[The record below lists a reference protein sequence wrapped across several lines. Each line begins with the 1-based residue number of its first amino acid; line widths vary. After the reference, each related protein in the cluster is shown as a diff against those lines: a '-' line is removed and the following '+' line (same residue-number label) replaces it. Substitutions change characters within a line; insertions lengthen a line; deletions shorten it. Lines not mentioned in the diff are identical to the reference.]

1 MFPPDDAEFEDTT
14 VATAE
19 SAGEG
24 GWSIQRG
31 DGWSFLVPAH
41 SPVTPAVGMAARF
54 YGKGIGSTVRGL
66 YLDGRCVFYRTAA
79 EQAARHA
86 EQVREMEQEREY
98 DFERRRAGYDQAA
111 AALPSPFRERID
123 RFRRIGGRAWRGR
136 VRGLR
141 AGHLR
146 GRRRHRGAP
155 ARPPVRRRRPD
166 RPVGCLRRAAAGLQR
181 PGARRADRQCART
194 GYPRPLRQSVR
205 VRRGGSRCSRSPGR
219 NSSLGSTGR
228 CARSSGARNTGAGLP
243 GPSNPACHQTEQA
256 PAPGGPGRAGG
267 EGGGMG

>member
-123 RFRRIGGRAWRGR
+123 RFRRIGGRAWRVGFEGYELATCEAAAAIAEHLHVHLFDAADPTAR
-136 VRGLR
+136 WDVYAERLR
-141 AGHLR
+141 AFNDLEHAEQIASVPVLDTLGLSGNQFGCA
-146 GRRRHRGAP
+146 GRLAVQSL
-155 ARPPVRRRRPD
+155 ARPELVAREHGAMCPL
-166 RPVGCLRRAAAGLQR
+166 VGCEEYGCWAAR
-181 PGARRADRQCART
+181 P
-194 GYPRPLRQSVR
+194 
-205 VRRGGSRCSRSPGR
+205 
-219 NSSLGSTGR
+219 
-228 CARSSGARNTGAGLP
+228 
-243 GPSNPACHQTEQA
+243 E
-256 PAPGGPGRAGG
+256 
-267 EGGGMG
+267 